1 MRYGNIL
8 ETIGNTPLVELKSF
22 SPREGVQLFAKLEGA
37 NPTGSIKDRI
47 ALKMIEDAEASGKL
61 KPGSVLLEPTSG
73 NTGIALA
80 MICRVKGYQFVAV
93 MPDNVTNERRQMLE
107 LYGAKI
113 VLSDGSQGSN
123 GAVRMAQKLAQ
134 ENEQYTML
142 YQYGN
147 TANPGAHYATTAAE
161 IIRDLPDL
169 DVFVAGLGT
178 GGTLT
183 GNARRLKE
191 YNPAIKVVAAEPLQ
205 GDGVQGLRSLEDG
218 FIPPVLDSSLLDAKI
233 LVPSREAIRRTRQLK
248 DQEGIFAGP
257 SCGAALHAALRVASS
272 LDTGKIV
279 VILADGGWKY
289 LSEDLWT
296 LELDELEDTLEAK
309 LLW

>member
-1 MRYGNIL
+1 MRYGSIL

-22 SPREGVQLFAKLEGA
+22 SPRPGVQIFAKLEGI
-37 NPTGSIKDRI
+37 NPSGSIKDRI
-47 ALKMIEDAEASGKL
+47 AFKMIQEAEASGKL
-61 KPGSVLLEPTSG
+61 KPGSILLEPTSG

-80 MICRVKGYQFVAV
+80 MISRVKGYKFVAV
-93 MPDNVTNERRQMLE
+93 MPDNVTRERRQMLE

-113 VLSDGSQGSN
+113 IFSDGRQGSN
-123 GAVRMAQKLAQ
+123 GAVRLAQKLAQ
-134 ENEQYTML
+134 EDERYVML

-147 TANPGAHYATTAAE
+147 SANPGAHYDGTALE
-161 IIRDLPDL
+161 IIKDLPDL

-218 FIPPVLDSSLLDAKI
+218 FVPPVLDQSLLDAKI
-233 LVPSREAIRRTRQLK
+233 LVTGGDAIRRTRQLK

-257 SCGAALHAALRVASS
+257 SCGAALHAALRVAASMER
-272 LDTGKIV
+272 GKIV

-296 LELDELEDTLEAK
+296 RELDELEDDLEAK
-309 LLW
+309 ILW